1 MARQSLSSGVLF
13 AVAFLNVSI
22 NYYNNF
28 MATLTLFS
36 TFLHLYIDS
45 LLDTLDLL
53 VLSRP
58 HMVDEF

>member
-1 MARQSLSSGVLF
+1 MLF